1 MATVTN
7 FKLVTPPESSR
18 VDRLGATKASD
29 AFQEKKTVSVNYD
42 RGEHEVSVRV
52 SGLRKADIPR
62 RYRLRVENDRFQK
75 DWSVSEVVD
84 KLMALN
90 RWEEVDGVLNSWV
103 GRFARKNFPVL
114 IRVYMYISINCSFT
128 DDNFEIERWGI
139 LEFCDFAGA
148 Q

>member
-1 MATVTN
+1 MLSFYPLEELPPSTFAFMATVTN

-18 VDRLGATKASD
+18 ADKPGATKASD
-29 AFQEKKTVSVNYD
+29 AFQEKKSVSVNYD

-52 SGLRKADIPR
+52 GGLRKADIPR
-62 RYRLRVENDRFQK
+62 RYRNRVENDRFQK

-84 KLMALN
+84 RLMALN

-114 IRVYMYISINCSFT
+114 IRVCVSRLIGLSLMMF
-128 DDNFEIERWGI
+128 
-139 LEFCDFAGA
+139 
-148 Q
+148 